1 MTISTLKLSELN
13 TAVIQAFI
21 NDEEIQ
27 WQHNGEWQDGV
38 HQFINPISSPE
49 TKWRVK
55 PKGTQPADM
64 SVLISDN
71 IVCRFWDEEKSEA
84 ELGLLISVESTHADY
99 QYKTI
104 CNLGF
109 RHMTP
114 DFGRLIHL
122 KIEGD
127 DLTDRLNE
135 AGFQYQYYTSGI
147 IKIVGLGEGFCYPWE
162 LE

>member
-1 MTISTLKLSELN
+1 MSISKVKVNELN

-71 IVCRFWDEEKSEA
+71 IVCRFWDEDKSEA
-84 ELGLLISVESTHADY
+84 ELGFLLAVEPNLGDY
-99 QYKTI
+99 KYKTI
-104 CNLGF
+104 SNLGF
-109 RHMTP
+109 EHVTP